1 MNALLRSISF
11 IFHPLLMPMLG
22 VVLFFYTSPR
32 FIPLP
37 IIKGKLISI
46 FLLTILFPIF
56 VFYFLKA
63 SKHVKTIYLKTAK
76 ERIVPLIINCGVLV
90 YIVLR
95 IFPINEFKE
104 VYFFFIAIL
113 LSTLSCLILAILKFK
128 ASIHMIASGGILMFL
143 IATSIHYSINLNGLI
158 AILFVLVGAIAS
170 SRLHMNAHNYP
181 ELIVGFFIGL
191 LPQLILVKFW
201 L

>member
-1 MNALLRSISF
+1 M
-11 IFHPLLMPMLG
+11 
-22 VVLFFYTSPR
+22 
-32 FIPLP
+32 
-37 IIKGKLISI
+37 
-46 FLLTILFPIF
+46 
-56 VFYFLKA
+56 
-63 SKHVKTIYLKTAK
+63 
-76 ERIVPLIINCGVLV
+76 
-90 YIVLR
+90 
-95 IFPINEFKE
+95 
-104 VYFFFIAIL
+104 YFFFIAIL

-158 AILFVLVGAIAS
+158 AILFVLVGVIAS